1 MKELPF
7 GKSGGKFFYAL
18 TFVWRVRD
26 EQKKCVLLLD
36 RKIIKQ

>member
-18 TFVWRVRD
+18 FVARCFEKSWATP
-26 EQKKCVLLLD
+26 
-36 RKIIKQ
+36 